1 VCRADTPLTDRERGE
16 RGFATVQL
24 VMASALVLV
33 LLTLLANVLVNLYAR
48 AAIRG
53 ALDEG
58 ARAGA
63 LADAGPPEC
72 EARAG
77 AAMRSL
83 LGGPL
88 GRDVHVTCEQSGDW
102 MLATAD
108 VRLPSWT
115 PWMRADWSFR
125 LHALA
130 REDGRP

>member
-1 VCRADTPLTDRERGE
+1 VRRPDALLADHEREE

-24 VMASALVLV
+24 VMASALALV

-58 ARAGA
+58 ARSGA
-63 LADAGPPEC
+63 LADAGPLEC
-72 EARAG
+72 ESRAG

-88 GRDVHVTCEQSGDW
+88 GRSVHVTCEQSGDW

-108 VRLPSWT
+108 VRLPGWT
-115 PWMRADWSFR
+115 PWVQADWSFR
-125 LHALA
+125 LHARA
-130 REDGRP
+130 HEDSRP

>member
-1 VCRADTPLTDRERGE
+1 MRRADAPLTDREPGE

-24 VMASALVLV
+24 VMASALALV

-63 LADAGPPEC
+63 LADAGPLEC
-72 EARAG
+72 ESRAG
-77 AAMRSL
+77 SAMRSL

-88 GRDVHVTCEQSGDW
+88 GDGVHVTCEQAGEW

-115 PWMRADWSFR
+115 PWMQADWSFR
-125 LHALA
+125 LRALA
-130 REDGRP
+130 HEDSRP

>member
-1 VCRADTPLTDRERGE
+1 VLRAGARVADQTSREH
-16 RGFATVQL
+16 GFATVQL
-24 VMASALVLV
+24 VMASALALV
-33 LLTLLANVLVNLYAR
+33 LLTVLANVLVNLYAR

-63 LADAGPPEC
+63 LADAGAPEC
-72 EARAG
+72 EARVG
-77 AAMRSL
+77 SAMRSL

-115 PWMRADWSFR
+115 PWVHAGWSFR
-125 LHALA
+125 LRALA
-130 REDGRP
+130 HEESRP